1 MASVTYAVSAEIADQ
16 VRATEPEAKHLLTVH
31 DILRDK
37 ASGWLNN
44 YFKETASSVDVPLAR
59 AIAGADRVLL
69 DAEAVSLRK
78 SLAAVENSR
87 GEGIDQE
94 KKAAVEDMRHRL
106 DSLKREMEYA
116 QDKAV
121 QEAKRK
127 EVEELRTNITAMRKE
142 MEDARAVEIRRLN
155 SLLEKNRQE
164 VSRLSVMAGNVPAGY
179 DSYSAAVVAFSKQ
192 QYKENHRRRHM
203 QHLRNKFK
211 EDGDQDY
218 VERGVTWVENHVARL

>member
-1 MASVTYAVSAEIADQ
+1 MSFAVTDELADQ

-59 AIAGADRVLL
+59 AIAGVDCTLL
-69 DAEAVSLRK
+69 EAENVTLRK
-78 SLAAVENSR
+78 SLVAVENSR

-94 KKAAVEDMRHRL
+94 KKAAVEDMRQRL
-106 DSLKREMEYA
+106 DGLKREMEYT
-116 QDKAV
+116 QDKAA
-121 QEAKRK
+121 QDAKRK
-127 EVEELRTNITAMRKE
+127 EAEQLRTSIAAMRNE
-142 MEDARAVEIRRLN
+142 MEDGRALEIRRLTG
-155 SLLEKNRQE
+155 LLEKNRQE
-164 VSRLSVMAGNVPAGY
+164 ISRLSTIAGNVPAGY
-179 DSYSAAVVAFSKQ
+179 ESFSAAVVGLSRQ

-218 VERGVTWVENHVARL
+218 LERGVTWVENHVARL